1 MQKSPA
7 KLSTTKPR
15 LTKAGVTF
23 TVTVEFTSYN
33 CLVSNEG
40 LAKLC
45 ELLDTKEEAMQ
56 TFMAFEAKIHGV
68 ARRLIAAGV
77 PGSPLVLGPNAFR

>member
-1 MQKSPA
+1 VHTS
-7 KLSTTKPR
+7 SSKPR

-23 TVTVEFTSYN
+23 SVTVEFIPYS
-33 CLVSNEG
+33 CLASNEG

-45 ELLDTKEEAMQ
+45 EHLDTKESAME
-56 TFMAFEAKIHGV
+56 TFLAFEAKIHGV

-77 PGSPLVLGPNAFR
+77 PRNPVVLGPNAFR

>member
-1 MQKSPA
+1 MHTS
-7 KLSTTKPR
+7 LSKPR
-15 LTKAGVTF
+15 RTKAGIAF
-23 TVTVEFTSYN
+23 SVTVEFTTYN

-45 ELLDTKEEAMQ
+45 ELLDTKETAME
-56 TFMAFEAKIHGV
+56 TFVAFEAKIHGV

-77 PGSPLVLGPNAFR
+77 PRDPVVLGPNSFR

>member
-1 MQKSPA
+1 MESIA
-7 KLSTTKPR
+7 FS
-15 LTKAGVTF
+15 
-23 TVTVEFTSYN
+23 VTVEFTTYN

-45 ELLDTKEEAMQ
+45 ELLDTKETAME
-56 TFMAFEAKIHGV
+56 TFVAFEAKIHGV

-77 PGSPLVLGPNAFR
+77 PRDPVVLGPNSFR